1 MSVSLEERLL
11 IDRYLEGS
19 LSGLE
24 LQQFME
30 RLDSDPAFREAVSL
44 QNLLV
49 EGIVICADKEL
60 HDNLLQ
66 TISYKKSRVPLGLK
80 LILTFLV
87 VTVSGIVLWN
97 YIGQDTSDGK
107 KHFLNFSWL
116 DPSQPDKNKKSDTQE
131 MNKSGKANESTG
143 KNKAKNSTA
152 GDSGKEMSDESS
164 AEADSTQAPKEEDE
178 SAELVVKKDQL
189 LISLSLFVQD
199 ESSKKEKSGRQKN
212 KTKKDS
218 SLSEKTIGLLNPAA
232 GLEEAEKELA
242 ASPQLQVEFWVSPIN
257 YRGYKWH
264 RNKLI
269 LFGIDEPDE
278 VRMFRVEGKLYMH
291 YLNDFYLLE
300 PAEDFTSYQ
309 IVNDKEFSLQQS
321 R

>member
-11 IDRYLEGS
+11 IDRYLDGS

-30 RLDSDPAFREAVSL
+30 QLDSDPAFREGVSL

-66 TISYKKSRVPLGLK
+66 TISYRKSRVPLGLK

-87 VTVSGIVLWN
+87 VTVGGIVLWN
-97 YIGQDTSDGK
+97 YVGQDSSDGR

-116 DPSQPDKNKKSDTQE
+116 DPSQPDKNKKSETQGD
-131 MNKSGKANESTG
+131 GKTEKTNESH
-143 KNKAKNSTA
+143 AKDKFDNSTA
-152 GDSGKEMSDESS
+152 VDSKKDKRQDSS
-164 AEADSTQAPKEEDE
+164 EDMDSTKVSDASDGTDE
-178 SAELVVKKDQL
+178 LIVKKDQL
-189 LISLSLFVQD
+189 LIAMSLFVKD
-199 ESSKKEKSGRQKN
+199 ENTKKEKSARQKN
-212 KTKKDS
+212 KSKKDT
-218 SLSEKTIGLLNPAA
+218 SLSEKTAGLLNPAA
-232 GLEEAEKELA
+232 GLEGVEGETTTA
-242 ASPQLQVEFWVSPIN
+242 PQLQVEFWVSPIN

-269 LFGIDEPDE
+269 LFGVDEPDD
-278 VRMFRVEGKLYMH
+278 VRMYRLEGKLYMH
-291 YLNDFYLLE
+291 YMNDYYLLE

-309 IVNDKEFSLQQS
+309 VVNDKEFSLQQNK
-321 R
+321 